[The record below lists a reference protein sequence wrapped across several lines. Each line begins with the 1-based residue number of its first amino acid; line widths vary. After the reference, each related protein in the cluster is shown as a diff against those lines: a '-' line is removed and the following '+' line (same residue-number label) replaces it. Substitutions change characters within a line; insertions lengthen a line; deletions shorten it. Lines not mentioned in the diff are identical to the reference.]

1 MRLVLGVLMFLIM
14 AFGFLIGVVY
24 PFAASHQQGYELAR
38 WQALDGAGGFRE
50 FETLLPASEEQILVH
65 VDIAIDAD
73 TAVDG
78 DAIVLTLTA
87 SSGQRTE
94 FAQVFRPDDLP
105 SAGSYRFEAETLYF
119 IRDEPY
125 RFVFTEGEMGVPFS
139 SVELVLTGGTYEF
152 DEGVPPI
159 GYGMMA
165 IGMLGMFLTNRRKGG
180 RKPKPPEPPE
190 PPKWGR
196 G

>member
-1 MRLVLGVLMFLIM
+1 MRLVLGVLMFIIM

-24 PFAASHQQGYELAR
+24 PFAAGSQQGYELAR

-50 FETLLPASEEQILVH
+50 FETLLPAAEEQILVH
-65 VDIAIDAD
+65 VDVATDAD
-73 TAVDG
+73 AAVDG

-87 SSGQRTE
+87 TSGQRTE
-94 FAQVFRPDDLP
+94 FAQVFSLGDLP
-105 SAGSYRFEAETLYF
+105 STAREFRFEAATLHF

-139 SVELVLTGGTYEF
+139 SVELVLTGGTYEY
-152 DEGVPPI
+152 DESVPPI
-159 GYGMMA
+159 GYGMIA
-165 IGMLGMFLTNRRKGG
+165 IGTLGMFLTNRRKGG
-180 RKPKPPEPPE
+180 RKAAQPE

>member
-1 MRLVLGVLMFLIM
+1 MRLVLGVLMFLII

-24 PFAASHQQGYELAR
+24 PFAAGSQQGYELAR

-50 FETLLPASEEQILVH
+50 FETHLPSTEEQILVH
-65 VDIAIDAD
+65 VDVANDEDA
-73 TAVDG
+73 AVDG
-78 DAIVLTLTA
+78 DASVLTLTA
-87 SSGQRTE
+87 TSGQRTE
-94 FAQVFRPDDLP
+94 FAQVFSFGDAP
-105 SAGSYRFEAETLYF
+105 STARQFRFEAETLHL

-125 RFVFTEGEMGVPFS
+125 RFVFTEGEMSVPFS
-139 SVELVLTGGTYEF
+139 SVELVLTGGTYEY
-152 DEGVPPI
+152 DGSVPPI

-165 IGMLGMFLTNRRKGG
+165 IGALGIFLTNRRKRD
-180 RKPKPPEPPE
+180 RKPKSPE